1 MGTKHG
7 KLMRGLEAAGKS
19 DKTFDG
25 IFGARFGRL
34 FPKSHAAEFSDHS
47 LTTLANAMISPFDAP
62 KDSPDDEESGIPAL
76 YTYLGQFIDHD
87 LTFDPDSSFQ
97 KQKDPNA
104 TEDFRTPAFD
114 LDNVYGRGP
123 GDQPYLYQDDGISFL
138 LGDPITQGTNSGA
151 RDLQRNSRGRALIG
165 DPRNDENSIVSQ
177 LQGLFLRFHNRI
189 VRDAINK
196 HQNPVFEDV
205 QKQVRKTYQ
214 YIVINDFLPKIVS
227 ADVLEKYK
235 TRGLYDPAKLRVFK
249 DFKEP
254 FMPVEFSV
262 AAYRLGHSMVRPGY
276 RLNDTVLV
284 PIFPLPA
291 ETAPGFPEGLTGF
304 RRLISDWAID
314 WGRFIDID
322 IRDYGSADDA
332 EAKKKEVIQQN
343 FKRLQFAYRI
353 DTALV
358 TPLKTLPPSVA
369 ADPSS
374 LALRNL
380 QRGMEFGLPSGQAIA
395 ALLYLD
401 EKDILPDDKILIGQ
415 GLDKPDP
422 GSLNPITDID
432 KSFAGKCPLWTYILA
447 EAIQHKTDVKIPVKQ
462 DLKISTPQLGPVGGS
477 IVAEVFLG
485 LMFADSHSYL
495 SELNTEPGWAPDNGK
510 DYRLK
515 DFVEYALG

>member
-104 TEDFRTPAFD
+104 TEDFRTPAF
-114 LDNVYGRGP
+114 G
-123 GDQPYLYQDDGISFL
+123 
-138 LGDPITQGTNSGA
+138 
-151 RDLQRNSRGRALIG
+151 
-165 DPRNDENSIVSQ
+165 
-177 LQGLFLRFHNRI
+177 
-189 VRDAINK
+189 
-196 HQNPVFEDV
+196 
-205 QKQVRKTYQ
+205 
-214 YIVINDFLPKIVS
+214 
-227 ADVLEKYK
+227 
-235 TRGLYDPAKLRVFK
+235 
-249 DFKEP
+249 
-254 FMPVEFSV
+254 
-262 AAYRLGHSMVRPGY
+262 
-276 RLNDTVLV
+276 LNDTVLV

-322 IRDYGSADDA
+322 VRDYGSADDA